1 LEARLTNVL
10 RAQFLLIGLLVALWG
25 ISAGLPAQQPD
36 EAAIQRYSQ
45 EARQAM
51 AAKDPEAAAAALE
64 KLVRLTP
71 DVAAVHANL
80 GMVYYAQGNYH
91 KATEAFERAVQLSP
105 RMAEAKLMLG
115 ICYAETGKFQEAIPI
130 LDPAFRHPANSE
142 TGRAIGLQ
150 LLHAY
155 TALRQP
161 AKASE
166 VSEELLSRYPDD
178 PEILYRA
185 SRMHSD
191 RSLQVMLHLVDVA
204 PESAWKRM
212 AFGEVHEAQK
222 RYDLAIIE
230 YRNALRRDPT
240 LPTLHFHLG
249 HAILLNAQDN
259 EAARDQALQEFQQ
272 ELAVD
277 PHNPDAEYEIGEINR
292 ERGQL
297 DQAREHFLRA
307 IQNDS
312 RFEEAQVAVARI
324 LVDLKKP
331 KEALPYLLVAVRL
344 DPADEIS
351 HFLLARVYSA
361 LGDVAKSQDETQLF
375 QKYHALSDPHP
386 TGGEAVPEPLTST
399 EVTRQTLDSESK
411 PRP

>member
-1 LEARLTNVL
+1 
-10 RAQFLLIGLLVALWG
+10 
-25 ISAGLPAQQPD
+25 
-36 EAAIQRYSQ
+36 
-45 EARQAM
+45 M
-51 AAKDPEAAAAALE
+51 
-64 KLVRLTP
+64 
-71 DVAAVHANL
+71 
-80 GMVYYAQGNYH
+80 
-91 KATEAFERAVQLSP
+91 
-105 RMAEAKLMLG
+105 
-115 ICYAETGKFQEAIPI
+115 
-130 LDPAFRHPANSE
+130 
-142 TGRAIGLQ
+142 
-150 LLHAY
+150 
-155 TALRQP
+155 
-161 AKASE
+161 
-166 VSEELLSRYPDD
+166 
-178 PEILYRA
+178 
-185 SRMHSD
+185 
-191 RSLQVMLHLVDVA
+191 
-204 PESAWKRM
+204 
-212 AFGEVHEAQK
+212 
-222 RYDLAIIE
+222 
-230 YRNALRRDPT
+230 
-240 LPTLHFHLG
+240 
-249 HAILLNAQDN
+249 
-259 EAARDQALQEFQQ
+259 QEFQQ